1 MEARAVAKFV
11 RIGPRKVRRY
21 LPLVSGKHVE
31 EALAALSIHSS
42 PSTETLSKC
51 IASAA
56 ANAENNH
63 DMSPDELWISGA
75 WVDEGFRMPRV
86 KPRARGRADRIHK
99 PTCHI
104 TIVVSDAGDES
115 EE

>member
-21 LPLVSGKHVE
+21 LPLVRGKHVE
-31 EALAALSIHSS
+31 EALAALAIQSS
-42 PSTETLSKC
+42 PSTETLRKC

-56 ANAENNH
+56 ANAEENH
-63 DMSPDELWISGA
+63 DMSADELWVSEA
-75 WVDEGFRMPRV
+75 RVDEGFRIPRL

-104 TIVVSDAGDES
+104 TIVVSDASDEN